1 MGGGRMYR
9 TAVFAQRRGLAVLAL
24 YSLLEA
30 APVFFAARM
39 LGRSLDEGFIAGR
52 WLVGATWLAAF
63 AGIALVGAWGR
74 WGCYAALAHVIEP
87 VRDALVTAMVR
98 GVLHRGTADPER
110 AGSPAEA
117 VAGITRHVEV
127 VRDVTAGLLVQG
139 RSFVV
144 VTVAAVA
151 GIAGLAAELA
161 VLVATPLLVTLLLF
175 GLLLQSLVR
184 QQRRVVMADEDT
196 AVLAE
201 RMVRGLR
208 DLVAGRGTGVARAEL
223 GAAVEAQAVA
233 GQRLASLGAWRIGL
247 VTLGGSV
254 PLVLV
259 LAAAPGMVAAGTLS
273 VGEVAAAVVY
283 LTTAVRPA
291 LRTLVQGLGLSVLRL
306 VVTLRRIAEVAAL
319 PPPEPSRLRDAL
331 LRGLDLAA
339 HDVTFRYGA
348 DAEPVLRD
356 FHIEIRH
363 GEHLAVVGPS
373 GAGKSTLAALLAGT
387 IRPQRGSVTL
397 GGVPVTRVRA
407 GSLRTLLALIPQ
419 QAYVFTGTLREN
431 LTYLRP
437 TATDS
442 QLVAAAEA
450 LGGSE
455 LLAGGLDAPIRDLSA
470 SQRQLVALIRV
481 YLSDAEVVV
490 LDEATCHLDQ
500 SAEARVE
507 SAFRRRGGT
516 LVVVAH
522 RLSSA
527 ARAERVL
534 LLDGPRTALGRHDE
548 LATNSAGYVRLWAA
562 WTGGPSVEAY
572 GAPTRHPV
580 TDPPAAVT
588 VPS

>member
-1 MGGGRMYR
+1 MYC

-30 APVFFAARM
+30 APAFFAARM
-39 LGRSLDEGFIAGR
+39 LGRSIDEGFAAER
-52 WLVGATWLAAF
+52 WSVGAAWLAAF
-63 AGIALVGAWGR
+63 GGVALVGAWGTR
-74 WGCYAALAHVIEP
+74 GCYAALAHVVEP

-98 GVLHRGTADPER
+98 GVLHRGAADPER
-110 AGSPAEA
+110 AGSPAKA
-117 VAGITRHVEV
+117 VAGITRHVEI
-127 VRDVTAGLLVQG
+127 VRDVTAGLVVQG

-161 VLVATPLLVTLLLF
+161 VLVATPLLATLLLF
-175 GLLLQSLVR
+175 GLLLRSLVR
-184 QQRRVVMADEDT
+184 QQRRVVVADEDT

-208 DLVAGRGTGVARAEL
+208 DLVAGRATGVARAEL
-223 GAAVEAQAVA
+223 GSAVEAQAIA
-233 GQRLASLGAWRIGL
+233 GRRLASLGAWRVGL
-247 VTLGGSV
+247 VALGGSV

-259 LAAAPGMVAAGTLS
+259 LTAAPGMVAAGTLS
-273 VGEVAAAVVY
+273 VGGVAAAVVY

-291 LRTLVQGLGLSVLRL
+291 LRTLVQALGLSVLRL
-306 VVTLRRIAEVAAL
+306 VVTLRRIAELAAL
-319 PPPEPSRLRDAL
+319 PPAEGGPLRDAL
-331 LRGLDLAA
+331 LRGLDLTA

-348 DAEPVLRD
+348 DAEPVLQN
-356 FHIEIRH
+356 FHIAVRH

-373 GAGKSTLAALLAGT
+373 GAGKSTLAGLLAGT
-387 IRPQRGSVTL
+387 IRPQHGTVTL

-407 GSLRTLLALIPQ
+407 GSLRPLLALIPQ

-442 QLVAAAEA
+442 QLKAAADA
-450 LGGSE
+450 LGGSD
-455 LLAGGLDAPIRDLSA
+455 LLTRGLDTPLGDLSA

-490 LDEATCHLDQ
+490 LDEAACHLDQ

-516 LVVVAH
+516 LIVVAH

-534 LLDGPRTALGRHDE
+534 LLDGPRTVLGRHDE
-548 LATNSAGYVRLWAA
+548 LATTSAGYVGLWAA
-562 WTGGPSVEAY
+562 WTGGRSVDDP
-572 GAPTRHPV
+572 GAVMPHSVAET
-580 TDPPAAVT
+580 TAAVT
-588 VPS
+588 VPAR